1 MTEEQGCR
9 LVTDKLTEE
18 YCLKIPETT
27 KVKLEKLTK
36 SQKKFLNERLL
47 VAIARVLHEAEFD
60 PIRYLVEDYDGQ
72 KQNAR

>member
-1 MTEEQGCR
+1 MTEDVAR

-18 YCLKIPETT
+18 FTLKIPEVT
-27 KVKLEKLTK
+27 KQRLDKLTK

-60 PIRYLVEDYDGQ
+60 PIRYLVDDYTGQ
-72 KQNAR
+72 DRSAR